1 MSTHN
6 QPNPNLSDWKLLT
19 KIFRTVR
26 KENPTGNKF
35 YDDLVKTKKMRVY
48 YPISNEE
55 VAKLTASEPVSIK
68 DRNIIAVL
76 NELGFATVDLD
87 NNSGTMEGDK
97 NVRKLGRVLT
107 ASKLKKYEEAFKKR
121 NNSASSA
128 GGYVIVVTAHPM
140 DVVTASF
147 NRNWTSCMRFTKAYG
162 HDLIANIITKDRYAM
177 AAYLC
182 RANDRSI
189 KRPLGRVFLNGYT
202 PRNGDVSYSNWERRL
217 VEKNENI
224 KFYESSYNIPNSIAR
239 QVGILP
245 KKSTAAVFDMSR
257 SSYGRFPQT
266 MRAILSDKVVEEIN
280 GLKNKKLDKSYFET
294 TLYIDRNDYE
304 IQSLHTV
311 AAKRKVNTPINEI
324 KIPTID
330 NVLFDGLVYDGKKH
344 AYASYAYVWLTN
356 PDTGNRLPLGA
367 AQRAHI
373 IITTRN
379 SEYALKCLKTLALKF
394 YQMRQ
399 IIIKRPTL
407 LRSPA
412 VAKYISSKGPEYKLM
427 VDNHLK
433 KLNTKKKKKKN
444 DAKV

>member
-1 MSTHN
+1 MSMNT
-6 QPNPNLSDWKLLT
+6 QPNPKLSDWKLLT

-35 YDDLVKTKKMRVY
+35 YDDLVLTKKMRVY

-55 VAKLTASEPVSIK
+55 VAKLNASEPVSVK
-68 DRNIIAVL
+68 DRNITAVL
-76 NELGFATVDLD
+76 NELGFSTVDLD

-97 NVRKLGRVLT
+97 NVRKLGRVFT
-107 ASKLKKYEEAFKKR
+107 ASKLKKYEEALKKR

-128 GGYVIVVTAHPM
+128 GGYVIVVSAHPM

-147 NRNWTSCMRFTKAYG
+147 NRNWTSCMRFTRAYS

-202 PRNGDVSYSNWERRL
+202 QRNDDSTYSNWERRYI
-217 VEKNENI
+217 EKNKNI
-224 KFYESSYNIPNSIAR
+224 QFYESGYSIPNTLAR

-245 KKSTAAVFDMSR
+245 KKSGAVFNMSK
-257 SSYGRFPQT
+257 SSYGRFPLT
-266 MRAILSDKVVEEIN
+266 MRAILSDKVVKEIN
-280 GLKNKKLDKSYFET
+280 GRKNKTLDGSYTET
-294 TLYIDRNDYE
+294 TLYIDRNDFE
-304 IQSLHTV
+304 IQALHTV
-311 AAKRKVNTPINEI
+311 TAKQKVTTPIDEI

-330 NVLFDGLVYDGKKH
+330 NILFDGLVYDNKKH
-344 AYASYAYVWLTN
+344 THASYAYVYVMN
-356 PDTGNRLPLGA
+356 PDTGNNVRLGPA
-367 AQRAHI
+367 ERAHI
-373 IITTRN
+373 VITTRN
-379 SEYALKCLKTLALKF
+379 TNYALKCLKTLPLKF

-407 LRSPA
+407 LKNA
-412 VAKYISSKGPEYKLM
+412 ETAKYISSKGPEYKLM
-427 VDNHLK
+427 VDNHLQ
-433 KLNTKKKKKKN
+433 KLNTKKETKK
-444 DAKV
+444 